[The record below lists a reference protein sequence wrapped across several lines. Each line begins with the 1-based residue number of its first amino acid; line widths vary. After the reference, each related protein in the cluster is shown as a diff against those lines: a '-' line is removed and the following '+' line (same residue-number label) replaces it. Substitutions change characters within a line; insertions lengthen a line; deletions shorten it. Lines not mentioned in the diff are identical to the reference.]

1 MFSALSAKQDHC
13 ENHVVAAKLP
23 FNSLDQVFRVRA
35 AEFPD
40 CIAVSDGSH
49 SITYAELDVASD
61 KLAGRLRRLG
71 IGPGS
76 LVGLYMDRSV
86 QAVTGM
92 LGILKVGG
100 AYLPLDSD
108 CTSERTRFILGN
120 SKVEVLLSE
129 AAVAATLNVCNC
141 QVLLMEDVLAAA
153 DKDPASGDC
162 VARSGHAQAYV
173 IYTSGSTGKP
183 KGVVVSHHNVIRLF
197 EQTHA
202 WFGFDAKDV
211 WCQFHSIGFDFSVW
225 EIWGA
230 LLYGGRVMVV
240 PHAISRSPECFREWV
255 AEHGITV
262 LNQTPAAFRNFDKAD
277 RVASKPLALRH
288 VIFGGE
294 ALVPNSLEA
303 WLTRHGDRKPSLVNM
318 FGITETTVHVT
329 HKVMHAEDIVGRTD
343 SPIGR
348 PISDLTVHLL
358 DEHGNRVPDGV
369 PGEMHIAGPG
379 VALGY
384 LHRPDLTR
392 ERFVEI
398 QPDMPGG
405 VPVRAY
411 KSGDI
416 AVRGPDGELFYRG
429 RCDDQVKVR
438 GYRIEPREIEAV
450 LLGSEHVAD
459 CCVLPHD
466 YGEGDVRLVAYVT
479 PGQAGWAAGGVDAR
493 IEELRKLAAME
504 LPEYMRPS
512 AHVILDALPMTP
524 HGKID
529 KRALPA
535 PESGAWIRAVPEGAS
550 MGAEER
556 FVLSVWR
563 DQIGLR
569 GIDLHDD
576 FFDHG
581 GTSLALIRSLSALKK
596 YYGIE
601 INTALLA
608 NGATAAN
615 LANIIRACIGAKH

>member
-1 MFSALSAKQDHC
+1 MISAEPDHDM
-13 ENHVVAAKLP
+13 NSVSAAKLP
-23 FNSLDQVFRVRA
+23 GSRLDQVFKARA
-35 AEFPD
+35 AAFPD
-40 CIAVSDGSH
+40 CIAVSDGLH
-49 SITYAELDVASD
+49 SMTYAGLDAASD
-61 KLAGRLRRLG
+61 KLARSLRRLG

-76 LVGLYMDRSV
+76 LVGLYMGRSV
-86 QAVTGM
+86 RAITGM
-92 LGILKVGG
+92 LGILKAGG
-100 AYLPLDSD
+100 AYLPLDPD
-108 CTSERTRFILGN
+108 YTSERTRFILDD

-129 AAVAATLNVCNC
+129 SSAAAALHGCNC
-141 QVLLMEDVLAAA
+141 RILLMEDALAAEET
-153 DKDPASGDC
+153 DPAIGDS
-162 VARSGHAQAYV
+162 VTRSGHAQAYV

-183 KGVVVSHHNVIRLF
+183 KGVVISHHNVIRLF
-197 EQTHA
+197 EQTHP
-202 WFGFDAKDV
+202 WFGFDAEDV

-230 LLYGGRVMVV
+230 LLYGGRVLVV
-240 PHAISRSPECFREWV
+240 PHAISRSPDGFRDWV
-255 AEHGITV
+255 AEHGITI
-262 LNQTPAAFRNFDKAD
+262 LNQTPSAFRNFDEAD

-303 WLTRHGDRKPSLVNM
+303 WVTRHGDRSPSLVNM

-329 HKVMHAEDIVGRTD
+329 YKVMRREDIVGRTD

-348 PISDLTVHLL
+348 PISDLTVYLL
-358 DEHGNRVPDGV
+358 DEHGNQVPNGQ

-384 LHRPDLTR
+384 LHRPDLSS
-392 ERFVEI
+392 ERFIEI
-398 QPDMPGG
+398 QPAMPNG

-411 KSGDI
+411 KSGDV
-416 AVRGPDGELFYRG
+416 AVRSPDGELFYRG
-429 RCDDQVKVR
+429 RCDDQIKVR

-450 LLGSEHVAD
+450 LLRDEHVAA
-459 CCVLPHD
+459 CCVLPYD

-479 PGQAGWAAGGVDAR
+479 PAQAGGAAGWADAR
-493 IEELRKLAAME
+493 TDELRRLAASE
-504 LPEYMRPS
+504 LPGYMRPS
-512 AHVILDALPMTP
+512 AHVILDTLPMTP

-535 PESGAWIRAVPEGAS
+535 PESGARARAVQDAAATGR
-550 MGAEER
+550 EEN

-569 GIDLHDD
+569 SIDLHDD

-581 GTSLALIRSLSALKK
+581 GTSLALIRSLSVLKK
-596 YYGIE
+596 HYGIE
-601 INTALLA
+601 IEMGGLA

-615 LANIIRACIGAKH
+615 LAGIIRANIGQTH